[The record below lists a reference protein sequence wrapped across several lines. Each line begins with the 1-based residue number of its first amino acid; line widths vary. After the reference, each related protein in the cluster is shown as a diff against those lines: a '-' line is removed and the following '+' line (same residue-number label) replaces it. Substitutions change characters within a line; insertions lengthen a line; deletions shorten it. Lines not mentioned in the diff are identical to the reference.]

1 MAPVRTGR
9 TPGRSGRRRCP
20 TMDGMADS
28 PTTDP
33 AATPAVGEKPAPAPD
48 PDPVAAHRAW
58 QQERLAQVSGPVGN
72 TALVDYQPVD
82 AEETAI
88 RGLPATVWRV
98 PGEPGVRVRPTG
110 ELTLLTAA
118 GAEPVTGETLV
129 RSLGP
134 DGFPLL
140 RSGDI
145 TVDAFSLDGTDSEL
159 RIYDAAAPTRQAFA
173 GIEVAEY
180 DPAWVLPAV
189 FHPAAAIQRTPWGF
203 TRASDDGHTKAVPG
217 TVAVTIDGVD
227 HEFTVFADGH
237 HLVLVFAD
245 ATTGR
250 TSYAPGRFLRFPA
263 PGPAAGDADA
273 GSTLVLDF
281 NRAFVPPCGFSD
293 FYSCPIPPP
302 ENRIAVPVTAGE
314 LRARPTAARPSH

>member
-1 MAPVRTGR
+1 MTDSASPI
-9 TPGRSGRRRCP
+9 PPDDS
-20 TMDGMADS
+20 AD
-28 PTTDP
+28 PR
-33 AATPAVGEKPAPAPD
+33 
-48 PDPVAAHRAW
+48 AAHRAW
-58 QQERLAQVSGPVGN
+58 RQARLAQVSGPVGN

-82 AEETAI
+82 AEETPV

-110 ELTLLTAA
+110 ELALITAD
-118 GAEPVTGETLV
+118 GTRLVTGETLV
-129 RSLGP
+129 PSLGP

-159 RIYDAAAPTRQAFA
+159 RIYDAAAPTRLAFA
-173 GIEVAEY
+173 GIEVADY

-189 FHPAAAIQRTPWGF
+189 FRPAPEIQRTPWGF

-217 TVAVTIDGVD
+217 TVEATIDGV
-227 HEFTVFADGH
+227 EYSLTVFADGH

-250 TSYAPGRFLRFPA
+250 TSYAPGRFLRFP
-263 PGPAAGDADA
+263 GPAGAIGENAEPQ
-273 GSTLVLDF
+273 SLTLDF

-302 ENRIAVPVTAGE
+302 QNRIRAAVNAGE
-314 LRARPTAARPSH
+314 LRATATTERPGH